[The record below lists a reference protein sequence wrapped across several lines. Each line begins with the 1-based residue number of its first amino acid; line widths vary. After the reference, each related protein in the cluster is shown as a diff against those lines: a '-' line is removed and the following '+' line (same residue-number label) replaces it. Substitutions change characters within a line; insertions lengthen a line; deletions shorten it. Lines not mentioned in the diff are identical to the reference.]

1 MDFSICVWLHGLR
14 AWFAEMTSDFCG
26 SVAAGSKVMVV
37 WGELQAGGEAL
48 QVRPKSIW
56 LLLAQVLLKDNPCQ
70 VSILSYRALWRS
82 YKSKLGTS
90 RG

>member
-1 MDFSICVWLHGLR
+1 
-14 AWFAEMTSDFCG
+14 MTSDFCG

-56 LLLAQVLLKDNPCQ
+56 LLLAQVLLEGQSLSSVNFILQGFVEELQKQ
-70 VSILSYRALWRS
+70 VGNQQRLS
-82 YKSKLGTS
+82 
-90 RG
+90 

>member
-1 MDFSICVWLHGLR
+1 
-14 AWFAEMTSDFCG
+14 MTSDFCG

-56 LLLAQVLLKDNPCQ
+56 LMLAQVLLEESLSSVNFILQDFVEELQKQ
-70 VSILSYRALWRS
+70 VGNQQRLS
-82 YKSKLGTS
+82 
-90 RG
+90 

>member
-1 MDFSICVWLHGLR
+1 
-14 AWFAEMTSDFCG
+14 MTSDFCG

-56 LLLAQVLLKDNPCQ
+56 LLLTQDLLGGQSLSRVNFILQGFVEELQKQVGNQ
-70 VSILSYRALWRS
+70 QR
-82 YKSKLGTS
+82 
-90 RG
+90 